1 MSSSTDA
8 TSDPVVLAHLG
19 AAAIGLVVDPVSLP
33 ERRAEQPLDLSGRQE
48 RLANV
53 ADGIAY
59 CAVRKAKHEVIAV
72 NVALRQNE
80 IVILLAGNDEV
91 SSTTIQH
98 VGKMW
103 ECLVQISRMVNEQ
116 TGESGDTELISPESN
131 PEFSEIEPVRRLQS
145 LVYQFCLARFRKTFH
160 KWNKSP
166 YETET
171 IVTQKLQIL
180 EFFGAI
186 SRLLNTG
193 GGEIRYDLIGVYMDA
208 VSTLAQC
215 VLTNPGDCGYWE
227 GSDLAKFIIALEKC
241 TSLHRHMECLIR
253 CARSTRLRP
262 WFQKACNVR
271 TCPEMEM
278 SVPAWP
284 QTLSAWLESTRAL
297 LGTRAATKSV
307 EKIATIA
314 NQLCNVKVHAEVQVA
329 LHLLSEQSTTARSAI
344 AYIGVSKLSCGPCN
358 IFLHAIRAA
367 RGAGNL
373 TLRRTHSKWYPGW
386 GMPSDQVLAMV
397 LTPEEL
403 RIFKECLVKEL
414 KRHILSFVLG
424 PDSQN
429 VRISDSTDPS
439 IDGRHTKPQ
448 EWKVQRAYQLLAGN
462 DDQQKLIGSAIHNG
476 EPDFF
481 QPGFL
486 ISTTVIALFVYMWS
500 LGSTPLLPA

>member
-8 TSDPVVLAHLG
+8 NRDPVVLAHLG
-19 AAAIGLVVDPVSLP
+19 AAAIGLVVDPASLP
-33 ERRAEQPLDLSGRQE
+33 EPRAELPLDLSGRQE

-72 NVALRQNE
+72 NVALRQKE
-80 IVILLAGNDEV
+80 IVILLAGNDGV
-91 SSTTIQH
+91 SSTTIEH

-116 TGESGDTELISPESN
+116 TGESGDTELISPETN
-131 PEFSEIEPVRRLQS
+131 HEFSEIEPVRRLQS
-145 LVYQFCLARFRKTFH
+145 LVYQFCLARFRKTFN

-171 IVTQKLQIL
+171 IVTQIFQIL
-180 EFFGAI
+180 KFFGAI

-193 GGEIRYDLIGVYMDA
+193 RGVYMDA

-215 VLTNPGDCGYWE
+215 VLTNPGGCEYWE
-227 GSDLAKFIIALEKC
+227 GSDLANLITALEKC

-262 WFQKACNVR
+262 CFQKACNVR
-271 TCPEMEM
+271 TCPKMEM
-278 SVPAWP
+278 SVQSWP
-284 QTLSAWLESTRAL
+284 QTPSAWLESTRAL

-314 NQLCNVKVHAEVQVA
+314 NQLCNVKVHVEVQIT
-329 LHLLSEQSTTARSAI
+329 LHLLSEQSTARSAI

-367 RGAGNL
+367 RGGNL
-373 TLRRTHSKWYPGW
+373 ALRRSHSKWYPGW
-386 GMPSDQVLAMV
+386 GMPSDQVLATV

-403 RIFKECLVKEL
+403 RILKECLVKEL

-424 PDSQN
+424 ADSQN

-462 DDQQKLIGSAIHNG
+462 DDQQKIIGSAVHNG

-500 LGSTPLLPA
+500 LG